1 MLGPRERR
9 ALEALLAGP
18 LSREELDKVAGAS
31 NGPALIH
38 RLRGRGLDFDLPCD
52 KLPTLDRDGAAV
64 YRGEYCLSPADRVRA
79 AALLRGEPAPAEL
92 PGQLALPGLPSESEG
107 AA

>member
-9 ALEALLAGP
+9 ALQALLVAP

-38 RLRGRGLDFDLPCD
+38 RLRNLGFDLPCD

-92 PGQLALPGLPSESEG
+92 PGQLALPGLPPESEG